1 MTKHELRAIR
11 QMTASENQTHSIRT
25 FHSYVHNKDVT
36 PSSADMQSAWDD
48 IWTFIE
54 QLWR

>member
-48 IWTFIE
+48 IWPFIE
-54 QLWR
+54 RLWR